1 MEYPEGLD
9 LWAHQAAAVGT
20 IDAYLNRRR
29 TAAAIAR
36 AALINVPTGGGK
48 TAIIGVSAHWH
59 PRAERVLV
67 LAPRTAIRDQLA
79 RELGGLRGFFPRHG
93 FDAAALPKSVRRV
106 STASDLAD
114 LPERG
119 ILVSTIQLIDDLT
132 RSPEKRVAYGSLVD
146 WCDAIFVDEGHYE
159 PARSW
164 SQTIRGLKTPTV
176 LVTATPYRN
185 DLKLFE
191 LDPEALHVTRYDELV
206 GANILRRVGVVEGD
220 PAALVT
226 QEAFVQSVYDIFVE
240 QFGGPPSAQRKL
252 IIRCDGED
260 TVRQI
265 GNVVRHHPLGAG
277 GVVCLHERFSP
288 ANSQP
293 WELRQPPDPEA
304 QDAPAVWV
312 HQHKLLEGVDGPS
325 YRAVAFFD
333 VRGSA
338 RALVQQ
344 IGRVIRNPSREPG
357 ATALL
362 IDHSSDFLSSS
373 WRRYL
378 RYDSTLTKAGILRG
392 LDEIAGQLDRTLPEI
407 LYLDRQFRERF
418 VHGPGSEAELLDSL
432 RVPQRCQLWR
442 ATADFSMARLRAAAE
457 RRFDDA
463 SYPFTLLEESEEA
476 LTILFTSVDSSPL
489 LQDHYFLE
497 RTLHVLICRRVGD
510 TIVFLDTSRPSP
522 DQDAR
527 EHMHGAVP
535 RSRMAGLLTQA
546 VDSNIIE
553 VGARNAA
560 LGPSAVRRRLT
571 TAAALQATPPL
582 LDEFQYVASTV
593 TAARASAGVPLA
605 VGGFVRRAIGFS
617 RGGVADAG
625 PRLSLAE
632 WSDWTHG
639 LLAAIAGQQP
649 GPDYLDRFAAPLDAP
664 PADPRPRSLL
674 FDLDDIALQYESAE
688 GQGIPSSEPVEIADL
703 CLVCHAD
710 PAEAAADLEARRSV
724 QIDANG
730 VVCPG
735 TVRYVASS
743 GTYELESATLAQL
756 YRRIDAT
763 RSGSIVDVLNSQ
775 QAFTVITESPSTVYA
790 DRSFY
795 DPRLPLGPGFDFAT
809 IGLGNVFVHQAALRT
824 RTSEKGGV
832 NSASPAGWGVN
843 SVFEWIDTNAGVIA
857 DAPELIVCDDGT
869 REFCDFIIVGT
880 RNGQPLVQMVHAKAA
895 AGAWVSASK
904 LHDVCGQ
911 ASKQVGMLS
920 LFAPARPRQ
929 VDLWSGAWVGPGGEG
944 TVNARIRHANG
955 PWAGLA
961 GPEIWTELDRLLRQQ
976 DTEREVVL
984 VLGACLERNH
994 LLNEASATPPT
1005 VNATHVLQ
1013 LLRSTMAAVAG
1024 VGARLKVIC
1033 G

>member
-1 MEYPEGLD
+1 MEFPEALN

-29 TAAAIAR
+29 TAAALGR

-79 RELGGLRGFFPRHG
+79 RELGGQRGFFPRHG
-93 FDAAALPKSVRRV
+93 FDAAVLPKAVKCV
-106 STASDLAD
+106 STAADLAE
-114 LPERG
+114 LPDRG

-132 RSPEKRVAYGSLVD
+132 RSQEKRVTYDRLAD

-164 SQTIRGLKTPTV
+164 SQTIRGLKTQTV

-191 LDPEALHVTRYDELV
+191 LDSEALHVTRYEELV
-206 GANILRRVGVVEGD
+206 AANILRRVAVVEGD
-220 PAALVT
+220 PAALAT
-226 QEAFVQSVYDIFVE
+226 QEGFVQSVYDIFVE
-240 QFGGPPSAQRKL
+240 QFGEPPSTQRKL

-265 GNVVRHHPLGAG
+265 GNVVRHHALGAAG
-277 GVVCLHERFSP
+277 IVCLHERFSP
-288 ANSQP
+288 AFSEP
-293 WELRQPPDPEA
+293 WEVRQPPDPEA
-304 QDAPAVWV
+304 DNAPAVWV

-325 YRAVAFFD
+325 FQAVAFFD

-344 IGRVIRNPSREPG
+344 IGRVIRNPARVPE

-362 IDHSSDFLSSS
+362 IDHSNDFLASS

-392 LDEIAGQLDRTLPEI
+392 LDEIAGQLDRTLPDI
-407 LYLDRQFRERF
+407 LYVDRQFRERF
-418 VHGPGSEAELLDSL
+418 VHGPGSEAELLASL
-432 RVPQRCQLWR
+432 RLPQRCQLWR
-442 ATADFSMARLRAAAE
+442 ASAGFSMAALRAASE
-457 RRFDDA
+457 RRFVDA
-463 SYPFTLLEESEEA
+463 SYPYTLLEESEDA

-497 RTLHVLICRRVGD
+497 RTLHVLVCQRVGD
-510 TIVFLDTSRPSP
+510 TIVFLDTSRPNP
-522 DQDAR
+522 DPDAR
-527 EHMHGAVP
+527 AHMHGAVP
-535 RSRMAGLLTQA
+535 RSRMVGLLTQG

-553 VGARNAA
+553 VGARNSA

-593 TAARASAGVPLA
+593 TAARASAGPPVVA
-605 VGGFVRRAIGFS
+605 GGFVRRAIGFS

-625 PRLSLAE
+625 PRLSLTE
-632 WSDWTHG
+632 WSGWTRA
-639 LLAAIAGQQP
+639 LLAVIAGQQA
-649 GPDYLDRFAAPLDAP
+649 GPTYLDRFAAPLDAP

-674 FDLDDIALQYESAE
+674 FDLDDIGAHYESAQ
-688 GQGIPSSEPVEIADL
+688 GQGIPHSQPVEIADL
-703 CLVCHAD
+703 CLECHAD
-710 PAEAAADLEARRSV
+710 QAEAAGDLEARRLV
-724 QIDANG
+724 QIDANN
-730 VVCPG
+730 VACPG

-743 GTYELESATLAQL
+743 GTYELESPRLAQL
-756 YRRIDAT
+756 YRRTDAT
-763 RSGSIVDVLNSQ
+763 RSGSIVDVLNAR
-775 QAFTVITESPSTVYA
+775 QAFTVITESPNTVYA
-790 DRSFY
+790 DSNFY
-795 DPRLPLGPGFDFAT
+795 DPRLPLGPGFDFAA
-809 IGLGNVFVHQAALRT
+809 IGLGNVFLHEPALRA
-824 RTSEKGGV
+824 RTSEKGGQ
-832 NSASPAGWGVN
+832 NSALPAGWAPN
-843 SVFEWIDTNAGVIA
+843 SVFEWIDTNVGAIA
-857 DAPELIVCDDGT
+857 DAPELVVCDDGT

-880 RNGQPLVQMVHAKAA
+880 RSGRPLVQMVHAKAA
-895 AGAWVSASK
+895 DGAWVSASK

-929 VDLWSGAWVGPGGEG
+929 VDLWSEAWVGPGGEG
-944 TVNARIRHANG
+944 TVNARTRHANG
-955 PWAGLA
+955 AWAGLA
-961 GPEIWTELDRLLRQQ
+961 GPEIWTRLDRLLRQQ

-984 VLGACLERNH
+984 VLGACLNRDH
-994 LLNEASATPPT
+994 LLNGASAVPAT
-1005 VNATHVLQ
+1005 VNATHALQ

-1024 VGARLKVIC
+1024 VGARLRVIC